1 MPASS
6 LRAITQLSDSE
17 PEPMPEASLPAG
29 NVLLPAMTKAKAKAK
44 VKATGAASA
53 LTLPG
58 EDVCTAR
65 GKSGAKRKAAD
76 DQVSDPNSPGNAKA
90 SAQAGPSMLSCK
102 FV

>member
-1 MPASS
+1 MPASL

-17 PEPMPEASLPAG
+17 PEPMAEVSLPAG
-29 NVLLPAMTKAKAKAK
+29 DVLLPATTKVKAKAK

-53 LTLPG
+53 LALPG

-76 DQVSDPNSPGNAKA
+76 DRVSEPKSQAG
-90 SAQAGPSMLSCK
+90 AQAGPSVLSFEFFCDA
-102 FV
+102 